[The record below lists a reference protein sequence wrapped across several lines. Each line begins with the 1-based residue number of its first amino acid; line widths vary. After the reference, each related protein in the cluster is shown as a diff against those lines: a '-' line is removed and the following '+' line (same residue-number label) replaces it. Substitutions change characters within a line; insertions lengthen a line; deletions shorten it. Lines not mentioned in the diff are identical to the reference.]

1 MGGGEKEK
9 EKEEKGKRREGKY
22 EYLGIKRDKAKNL
35 AQQDR
40 TMATK

>member
-1 MGGGEKEK
+1 MEGGEKE
-9 EKEEKGKRREGKY
+9 EKSKRREGKY

-40 TMATK
+40 AMATK